1 MDETLDLSKTIIN
14 PDQTLILPED
24 AQDVKDSQTVPF
36 QFDIKSCE
44 PIVCVE
50 FFNNNLLYIKYNDT
64 WTIKDVTHILI
75 YYCYIVN

>member
-14 PDQTLILPED
+14 PDQTMLLPEE
-24 AQDVKDSQTVPF
+24 AQDVKESQTVPS

-64 WTIKDVTHILI
+64 WTIKDVSTYLPHIP
-75 YYCYIVN
+75 YPPS

>member
-14 PDQTLILPED
+14 PDQTLILNED
-24 AQDVKDSQTVPF
+24 AQDGSQTVPL

-64 WTIKDVTHILI
+64 WTIKDVTHL
-75 YYCYIVN
+75 YTYITVI

>member
-14 PDQTLILPED
+14 PDQTILED
-24 AQDVKDSQTVPF
+24 AQDGSQNVPS

-64 WTIKDVTHILI
+64 WTIKDVTHIHTLI
-75 YYCYIVN
+75 ILLYS